1 VYPGLY
7 LNAKIAFFFYLVA
20 GLCFALA
27 AILPAGRGPAF
38 LGRLNLV
45 AAGLALAVAPTVYVY
60 FKAGFHQQPIF
71 H

>member
-1 VYPGLY
+1 VYPGLF

-20 GLCFALA
+20 GLCFVVAAL
-27 AILPAGRGPAF
+27 LPAGRGPAI
-38 LGRLNLV
+38 LGRINLI
-45 AAGLALAVAPTVYVY
+45 AFGLALAIAPTVYVY